1 MAIKT
6 TVENN
11 DVLNELLGKYNLE
24 IVLEPKKE
32 KQTKKQKKS
41 KKK

>member
-11 DVLNELLGKYNLE
+11 DVLNELLEKYNLE

-32 KQTKKQKKS
+32 KKTKKQKKS